1 MEFGGSS
8 ALHSAV
14 SFHRDLLQM
23 SCLTLST
30 VVPTSS
36 QTCADSTL
44 SHKTL
49 NYGIFLHSH
58 NIDIIYLDM
67 YVPTLVNVH
76 ITYYAV
82 KL

>member
-23 SCLTLST
+23 SCRTLST

-49 NYGIFLHSH
+49 NYGIFLH
-58 NIDIIYLDM
+58 IDNLSR
-67 YVPTLVNVH
+67 YVRAYISKRP
-76 ITYYAV
+76 YYI
-82 KL
+82 LCC